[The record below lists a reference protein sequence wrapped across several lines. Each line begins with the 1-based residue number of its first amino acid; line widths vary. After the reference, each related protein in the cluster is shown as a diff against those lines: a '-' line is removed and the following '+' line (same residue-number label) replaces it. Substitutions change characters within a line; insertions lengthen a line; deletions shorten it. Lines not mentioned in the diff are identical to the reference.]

1 MKNLT
6 IPLAIIVGSIII
18 SISIYFSITNEKR
31 MQFKICMNS
40 YLSGAQTK
48 KDINYNE
55 FKKDVKELCKL
66 GIYKK

>member
-1 MKNLT
+1 
-6 IPLAIIVGSIII
+6 
-18 SISIYFSITNEKR
+18 